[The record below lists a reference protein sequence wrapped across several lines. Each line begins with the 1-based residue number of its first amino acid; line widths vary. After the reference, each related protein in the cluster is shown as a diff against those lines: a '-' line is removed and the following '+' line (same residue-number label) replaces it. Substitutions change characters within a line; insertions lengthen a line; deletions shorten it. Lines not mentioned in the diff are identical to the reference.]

1 MSWLI
6 ITILFY
12 LMLAVAF
19 LVDKYLLA
27 GPVPNA
33 KALSFYIGILGILA
47 LLLAPFVGFY
57 IPEIKQIVLAISA
70 GASFIYA
77 LYWFFR
83 ALRLFEISRVVPA
96 IGGISPFFILGLI
109 YIFSGGKES
118 LKLWEFLSFLLMV
131 LGSVF
136 ITYEKEKKISL
147 ESLKISIIAAFFFA
161 LSFVLTKYVYLQN
174 SFWTGFIWTK
184 IGGVLMA
191 LFFLLSREMREELFK
206 ARINFSKKTAIIF
219 LSGQAVGFGSNVLQN
234 LAFAIA
240 PLIYLSVISALQGIQ
255 YVFLL
260 AFTVFLSFKFPQ
272 ILKEEVSK
280 KILLQKILAILLIG
294 GGLVALAFK

>member
-1 MSWLI
+1 MPWLA

-12 LMLAVAF
+12 LMLAIAF

-27 GPVPNA
+27 GSVPNP
-33 KALSFYIGILGILA
+33 KALSFYIGMLGILS
-47 LLLAPFVGFY
+47 LFLAPFTGFY
-57 IPEIKQIVLAISA
+57 IPEIKQIALALLA
-70 GASFIYA
+70 GAFFTYA

-118 LKLWEFLSFLLMV
+118 LKSWEFLALILMV

-147 ESLKISIIAAFFFA
+147 DSLKISIIAAFFFA
-161 LSFVLTKYVYLQN
+161 ISFVLTKYVYMQN

-191 LFFLLSREMREELFK
+191 MFFLLSREVRGELFK
-206 ARINFSKKTAIIF
+206 AKMNFPKKTAVIF
-219 LSGQAVGFGSNVLQN
+219 FAGQTMGFGANVLQN
-234 LAFAIA
+234 LAFAMA
-240 PLIYLSVISALQGIQ
+240 PLIYLSVISALQGVQ
-255 YVFLL
+255 YAFLL
-260 AFTVFLSFKFPQ
+260 ALAVFLSLKFPQ
-272 ILKEEVSK
+272 ILKEEMSK
-280 KILLQKILAILLIG
+280 KIIGQKIFAILLIG
-294 GGLVALAFK
+294 GGLAILAFK